1 MNSEERF
8 KKDLNELLGSKEFA
22 FDEAN
27 WEKAKEMIDASKKT
41 RRRPLAYF
49 ISGAVF
55 VLSLLTGFYM
65 LLDNETPVAITN
77 APPLKNKTITK
88 PNSNSPQVNQ
98 TTDSKT
104 HFQTAKAPVIRT
116 EVKPNV
122 PLTETS
128 EPQVKTKD
136 LALTNS
142 EAQVVNVNPAQTKKS
157 NMSMP
162 SVTNATLSALLDV
175 KENENETIPNIQP
188 EITPEHPSKL
198 IDQEPVAEEKS
209 APSLNLTLITTS
221 ETIAVGSTNEP
232 TPLESATIAT
242 LAAVEGD
249 VKELKNETTA
259 VNNAETELGASLQED
274 NTASEIQPSLKNDS
288 LLKESTAVSHPTI
301 VAENTDPVY
310 EGVEPEP
317 KYQTIRF
324 SIEAGTSYLYGWK
337 NPKNRDANGFNPVF
351 GLNCFN
357 TFSPK
362 LSFSFGLQYTTV
374 NKLSYS
380 NYTSKVIRLKL
391 GEESEVSVY
400 TPVKMHYVIFPLR
413 LNYDFSVKNTLGFG
427 CNAAYLVNLESELE
441 TYTEKPNS
449 TEGYNLTKTYG
460 YTQGFK
466 KYDVQASVFYK
477 RRLYPNLSA
486 NVEAFFGLTDI
497 KDNDFFKLN
506 AFERNAG
513 VKLTL
518 VYNILKK

>member
-27 WEKAKEMIDASKKT
+27 WEKAKKMIDASKKT
-41 RRRPLAYF
+41 KRRPLAYL

-65 LLDNETPVAITN
+65 LLNNDAPIATIP
-77 APPLKNKTITK
+77 APPLKNKATTNLHSK
-88 PNSNSPQVNQ
+88 SNNINQ
-98 TTDSKT
+98 TADSKT
-104 HFQTAKAPVIRT
+104 HFQTVKAPAIVTETKPNAQTPETKEPQT
-116 EVKPNV
+116 EVKNITLNNGE
-122 PLTETS
+122 PLENISPVKIKKTTASVSHVLNASLTDVAEVKET
-128 EPQVKTKD
+128 
-136 LALTNS
+136 
-142 EAQVVNVNPAQTKKS
+142 QTKQ
-157 NMSMP
+157 NILPELIPEQP
-162 SVTNATLSALLDV
+162 SELTHLESVL
-175 KENENETIPNIQP
+175 
-188 EITPEHPSKL
+188 
-198 IDQEPVAEEKS
+198 EEKS
-209 APSLNLTLITTS
+209 APNLNSNENTTKETKPITATHEDSVLEPATATNLTT
-221 ETIAVGSTNEP
+221 VNP
-232 TPLESATIAT
+232 
-242 LAAVEGD
+242 D
-249 VKELKNETTA
+249 VTELKNETIA
-259 VNNAETELGASLQED
+259 VNEAETKPGTTVREENPALEPEPAL
-274 NTASEIQPSLKNDS
+274 INDS
-288 LLKESTAVSHPTI
+288 LSKESIAAAHPT
-301 VAENTDPVY
+301 VAPENPDPVY

-317 KYQTIRF
+317 KYRTVRF
-324 SIEAGTSYLYGWK
+324 SMEAGTSYLHGWK

-362 LSFSFGLQYTTV
+362 LSFSFGIQYTSV
-374 NKLSYS
+374 SKLSYS
-380 NYTSKVIRLKL
+380 NYTSKIIRLKL
-391 GEESEVSVY
+391 GEESAVSVY
-400 TPVKMHYVIFPLR
+400 TPVKMHYVVFPLR
-413 LNYDFSVKNTLGFG
+413 LNYDLSIKNTIGFG

-449 TEGYNLTKTYG
+449 SEGYNITKTYG

-466 KYDVQASVFYK
+466 KYDVQASVFYQ

-506 AFERNAG
+506 AFERNTG